1 MTIKKSAITEPL
13 NSLDMLE
20 SAAATPARCFNRRQ
34 AERFSVAPMYTEIRA
49 RRQNQAPEM
58 TGHIYDVSATG
69 IRLELDEPVT
79 PGDALSV
86 IMDLP
91 GVGDSVDAHGTVVWL
106 HDELDDPGPRRMAL
120 RIDTFGSTEDRQRY
134 ARFLGGSYAR
144 LAA

>member
-1 MTIKKSAITEPL
+1 MTTE
-13 NSLDMLE
+13 
-20 SAAATPARCFNRRQ
+20 RCFNRRQ

-49 RRQNQAPEM
+49 RRESESPEM
-58 TGHIYDVSATG
+58 SGHIYDVSATG

-79 PGDALSV
+79 PGDELAIV
-86 IMDLP
+86 MDLP
-91 GVGDSVDAHGTVVWL
+91 GSDGSVDAQGTVVWL

-120 RIDTFGSTEDRQRY
+120 RIDTFGSHEDRQRY